1 MKRKLIPPF
10 WMLLA
15 GAACGVIMLV
25 FHYEAKP
32 MLLILLGV
40 LLGFYV
46 IGCLYKFMLDLFE
59 KQNEP
64 VPEEKEIVAEED
76 QLDLAEETDEGQ
88 MGMNAE
94 S

>member
-15 GAACGVIMLV
+15 GAACGVIMLA

-32 MLLILLGV
+32 MLMILLGV

-64 VPEEKEIVAEED
+64 APEEKEED

-88 MGMNAE
+88 RGMNAE

>member
-15 GAACGVIMLV
+15 GAACGVIMLA

-32 MLLILLGV
+32 MLMILLGV

-46 IGCLYKFMLDLFE
+46 IGCLDLFE

-64 VPEEKEIVAEED
+64 APEEKEIVAEED